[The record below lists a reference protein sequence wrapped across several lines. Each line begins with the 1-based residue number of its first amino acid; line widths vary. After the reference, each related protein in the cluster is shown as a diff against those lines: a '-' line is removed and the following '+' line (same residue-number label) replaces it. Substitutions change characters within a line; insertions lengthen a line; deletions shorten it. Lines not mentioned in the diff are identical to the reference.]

1 MFHTTNECKF
11 FQTSAKVTVKKPAPK
26 PTNKTPV
33 SKTSRPASALFPQRK
48 NRERKLF
55 PKRDSL
61 YSYLAHCKKT
71 GADKTG
77 STTKA
82 SKTRRRS
89 SNNGRNRGPDTQAQ
103 LHGPRRSAR
112 RSSRPRTRRAAH
124 RRMCTAQTAPLKSRP
139 PALASAAQL
148 RRVSAPYWPKIAR

>member
-1 MFHTTNECKF
+1 MC
-11 FQTSAKVTVKKPAPK
+11 
-26 PTNKTPV
+26 
-33 SKTSRPASALFPQRK
+33 
-48 NRERKLF
+48 
-55 PKRDSL
+55 
-61 YSYLAHCKKT
+61 SYLAHCKKT

-124 RRMCTAQTAPLKSRP
+124 RRMCTAQMAPLKSRH
-139 PALASAAQL
+139 PALTSAAQL
-148 RRVSAPYWPKIAR
+148 RRVSAPYWPKIARRKTKNFFYWIKITFRFANGNFLMRTAVFLYNIVCVYRFSLCVSLDVHDEHALPC

>member
-1 MFHTTNECKF
+1 MAQGELVF
-11 FQTSAKVTVKKPAPK
+11 
-26 PTNKTPV
+26 
-33 SKTSRPASALFPQRK
+33 LFGPLQ
-48 NRERKLF
+48 
-55 PKRDSL
+55 
-61 YSYLAHCKKT
+61 KT

-77 STTKA
+77 STTTT
-82 SKTRRRS
+82 SRTRRRS

-124 RRMCTAQTAPLKSRP
+124 RRMCTAQMAPLKSRP

-148 RRVSAPYWPKIAR
+148 RRVSAPYWPKIARRKTKNSFYWIKTLSDFSV